1 MKNPP
6 DRIRGVFHL
15 LRKCMRMT
23 QSNEIVRRK
32 FFCLLLVILCAGSSL
47 SSQVLLGTVTR
58 KDTGVPLEAVNVFLK
73 DTKYGTITDSLGRFE
88 IKGLPLGGY
97 VVEVRRVGFKTNTY
111 VLDVERDE
119 PVTLKVELEE
129 EPVTLEGVEV
139 SGEAEKANR
148 LSTIGKTIIT
158 SEQIKRTGIK
168 SLSTFLKSRYPGLF
182 PGYTRRTYERLQFV
196 LYVNGT
202 LVLYTPDVIDSMID
216 VEQVDYVEVYRSYG
230 LNSTPNRGSN
240 ERVIHIHTKI
250 PELRH

>member
-1 MKNPP
+1 
-6 DRIRGVFHL
+6 
-15 LRKCMRMT
+15 MT
-23 QSNEIVRRK
+23 QSNDTVRGK
-32 FFCLLLVILCAGSSL
+32 FFCSLLAILVMVLPL
-47 SSQVLLGTVTR
+47 SAQVLRGTVVQ
-58 KDTGVPLEAVNVFLK
+58 KDTQIPLAAVNVFLK

-88 IKGLPLGGY
+88 IRGLPFGGY
-97 VVEVRRVGFKTNTY
+97 VAEVRRVGFKTNRYILT
-111 VLDVERDE
+111 LERDE
-119 PVTLKVELEE
+119 TVTLNVELEE
-129 EPVTLEGVEV
+129 EPVVVEGVEV
-139 SGEAEKANR
+139 AGEAEKANR

-158 SEQIKRTGIK
+158 SEQIKSTGTK

-182 PGYTRRTYERLQFV
+182 PSYTRRTYERLRFV

-202 LVLYTPDVIDSMID
+202 LVQYTADVLDSMID